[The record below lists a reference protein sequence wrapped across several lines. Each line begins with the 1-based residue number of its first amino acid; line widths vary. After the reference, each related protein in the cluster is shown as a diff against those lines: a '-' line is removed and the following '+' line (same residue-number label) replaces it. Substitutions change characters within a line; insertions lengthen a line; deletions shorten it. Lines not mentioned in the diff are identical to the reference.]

1 MSANSAQ
8 PAASRTLEGSD
19 APRTPLDATTEL
31 TTDLGDASAGPLRG
45 EFDRQ
50 SRRAFPL
57 AALGAFLAWRPL
69 AVLAYAGSAAS
80 FLAGLVFLYDA
91 EGPGRPDVQYQL
103 STSTGQALFVH
114 ATTALAIA
122 AVLAAVGAVLLHS
135 RLWSRA
141 TISSALAIVLTTL
154 AGAFMLAILS
164 LQYGLTAVGQEGIA
178 PSTTAFHALAV
189 FEHGAADLFGLA
201 GFGLLAAATAITSAT
216 LLKRQMWRGAA
227 ITGLIAALTLPIL
240 DVLQIGYTFMLPLA
254 AWELLIAA
262 YAAFSPKDRL
272 VTAGTELC
280 EHRAVDRCPLA

>member
-1 MSANSAQ
+1 MTANSAQ
-8 PAASRTLEGSD
+8 PAASRTPDGRD
-19 APRTPLDATTEL
+19 GPRTRLDATAAL
-31 TTDLGDASAGPLRG
+31 TADPGDESAGPLRG
-45 EFDRQ
+45 ESERQ

-57 AALGAFLAWRPL
+57 ATLNAFLAWRPL

-103 STSTGQALFVH
+103 STSTGQALFGH
-114 ATTALAIA
+114 ITTALAIA

-135 RLWSRA
+135 RLWSPA
-141 TISSALAIVLTTL
+141 ALSSALAIVLTTL

-189 FEHGAADLFGLA
+189 FEHGAADLFGLV

-216 LLKRQMWRGAA
+216 LLTRHVWRGAA
-227 ITGLIAALTLPIL
+227 IVGLLAALTLPIL

-254 AWELLIAA
+254 VWELLIAA
-262 YAAFSPKDRL
+262 YAALSHNDRL
-272 VTAGTELC
+272 VTA
-280 EHRAVDRCPLA
+280 